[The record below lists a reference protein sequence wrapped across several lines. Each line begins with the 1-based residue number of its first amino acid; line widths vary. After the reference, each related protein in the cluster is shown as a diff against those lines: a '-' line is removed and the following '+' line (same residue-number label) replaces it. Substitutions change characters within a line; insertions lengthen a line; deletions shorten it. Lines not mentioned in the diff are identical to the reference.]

1 MFVILQQIRGLWEFY
16 KFYLLIQRLDP
27 INGYVKIAEM
37 KFLANGKWDGD
48 NRKGWEHCFFFFPLP
63 FYLLAF
69 SIG

>member
-16 KFYLLIQRLDP
+16 QFYLLIQRLDP
-27 INGYVKIAEM
+27 IIGHVKIAEM
-37 KFLANGKWDGD
+37 KFLAMGSGAEITGRGGNIV
-48 NRKGWEHCFFFFPLP
+48 FFFSFP